1 MAKNKFKVG
10 DKVIFHPELCKKSFY
25 PDASHYT
32 KLAKLKSGIVYTVRG
47 ITGNGDPGNKEYITL
62 TYNGE
67 NYSYRHPY
75 DVFTLHTKKFELSEK
90 WCIKCT
96 RDNIVMLEEWRG
108 HGKNSL
114 HKSRRDIGGY
124 LCYNKIWINDLPEG
138 YQVITTAQFKK
149 YVLKDNKSVE
159 EPKFTL
165 PERWVVQNPRN
176 EESKLLYDWF
186 NKGCNSEDWYVAG
199 KYFGYPNF
207 KNYNG
212 FLKKN
217 HTSSVLDGALKSYT
231 EITFEQFK
239 EYVLGIKTEI
249 KEVMEQSNRPRAF
262 IIHSKSRSLI
272 DAMFKELN
280 KIGYTGESDDNEYI
294 VCNYSDDLMLEVKEK
309 FNSLSNMDSSWKQDN
324 PTAEEFELPVDWDK
338 ALKFAEQMFNH
349 PYWDRFNLKVGDYVF
364 VEDHTDDAEV
374 TGEFIGKVGKIL
386 SFPKQYPNCVT
397 TDFSNRSNSTIN
409 FHMSKVRL
417 ATKEEVVS
425 LYGSTLKSGMLKD
438 GDLVVVIPS
447 DNRFRQYP
455 EAIGHMFRVDD
466 DFIKNIG
473 GAGETSEP
481 GLQKYSINYRLKD
494 IRLATP
500 EEIRKYENPKISIMG
515 YDATYSPDSV
525 KFGCQTFSKQT
536 AIDLERLLR
545 IGVISSDYKEEL
557 IRIAKVYFNKK

>member
-10 DKVIFHPELCKKSFY
+10 DKVIFHPEWCKKSFY
-25 PDASHYT
+25 PGASHYT
-32 KLAKLKSGIVYTVRG
+32 ESDGLKSDIVYTVRE
-47 ITGNGDPGNKEYITL
+47 ITGNGYPDNKEFIIL
-62 TYNGE
+62 TCNGD
-67 NYSYRHPY
+67 NYLYHHPY
-75 DVFTLHTKKFELSEK
+75 DVFTLYTKEFELSEK

-149 YVLKDNKSVE
+149 YVLGS
-159 EPKFTL
+159 
-165 PERWVVQNPRN
+165 
-176 EESKLLYDWF
+176 
-186 NKGCNSEDWYVAG
+186 
-199 KYFGYPNF
+199 
-207 KNYNG
+207 
-212 FLKKN
+212 
-217 HTSSVLDGALKSYT
+217 
-231 EITFEQFK
+231 
-239 EYVLGIKTEI
+239 KTEI

-294 VCNYSDDLMLEVKEK
+294 VCNYSDDLMLEAKEK
-309 FNSLSNMDSSWKQDN
+309 FNDLINMNGSWKEHN
-324 PTAEEFELPVDWDK
+324 PTAEEFVLPVDWDK
-338 ALKFAEQMFNH
+338 AIKFAEQMFNH
-349 PYWDRFNLKVGDYVF
+349 PYWDKFTLKVGDYVF
-364 VEDHTDDAEV
+364 VKDHTDDAEV
-374 TGEFIGKVGKIL
+374 TGEFIGKVGKVL
-386 SFPKQYPNCVT
+386 SFPKEYPNCVT

-409 FHMSKVRL
+409 FHLNKVRL
-417 ATKEEVVS
+417 ATEEEVFN

-466 DFIKNIG
+466 NFIRVVENRG
-473 GAGETSEP
+473 DHPEP
-481 GLQKYSINYRLKD
+481 GLQKYAINYRLKD

-500 EEIRKYENPKISIMG
+500 EEIREYENPKISIMG
-515 YDATYSPDSV
+515 YDAVYSPDSV

-536 AIDLERLLR
+536 AIDLERLLK

-557 IRIAKVYFNKK
+557 IKIAKVYFNKK